1 MTYLPKFEYKR
12 DDLTVDGRFAI
23 AESKSSYSPNSWDS
37 IQNAGTPALTGIDF
51 QATRS
56 HFSSSDWNVVQTA
69 GSDWNDGRFFTT
81 PAVVVADG
89 RLAQTKIYSGD
100 VIATLKT
107 TKGIP
112 TVWKTGVKMKT
123 ESEFGFEPSLL
134 VEMER
139 VQTGADGKLQSRIT
153 HRATV
158 IKDRFGALDGKEC
171 DNPSFE
177 FFKPFVER
185 LNPGAHVSV
194 DTTRQTDLA
203 VNEAGDAA
211 FHAERKHRAIFC
223 EEIQGA
229 LLASFPGQSADEK
242 KAKASLIQRLFNT
255 YSWTAVESMDSAKLK
270 AGLDALPAAITEYRN
285 GAPAEKPAV
294 EKIVEKFTS
303 DEDEKETKK
312 RASASAGKGGK

>member
-1 MTYLPKFEYKR
+1 LEFQDWAPIKATWEVFSNLYLNIPMHVIIAGRAGFEYDYEDREDGTGK
-12 DDLTVDGRFAI
+12 DLR
-23 AESKSSYSPNSWDS
+23 
-37 IQNAGTPALTGIDF
+37 
-51 QATRS
+51 
-56 HFSSSDWNVVQTA
+56 
-69 GSDWNDGRFFTT
+69 
-81 PAVVVADG
+81 
-89 RLAQTKIYSGD
+89 
-100 VIATLKT
+100 
-107 TKGIP
+107 
-112 TVWKTGVKMKT
+112 KTGVKMKT

-229 LLASFPGQSADEK
+229 LLASFPGQSADEN

-270 AGLDALPAAITEYRN
+270 AGLDSLPAAIAEYRN
-285 GAPAEKPAV
+285 GTVAVLEKSPV
-294 EKIVEKFTS
+294 EKIVEKFS
-303 DEDEKETKK
+303 GKEDEKETEK
-312 RASASAGKGGK
+312 RAPAKAAKGGK